1 MNSATTGA
9 GRYAPSP
16 SGDLHFGNLRTAL
29 LAWLYARSTGR
40 RFVVRVEDIDKQR
53 SSRAAAE
60 RQLADLAD
68 DLGWS
73 HSTSSLWGAAARGKA
88 AS

>member
-53 SSRAAAE
+53 SSQESAE
-60 RQLADLAD
+60 RLSVVVRERL
-68 DLGWS
+68 
-73 HSTSSLWGAAARGKA
+73 SL
-88 AS
+88 